1 MPGLKPTN
9 DNLPDIAG
17 VAKPA
22 YDRTKL
28 SPGIVHIGLGNF
40 HRSHQAWYLH
50 RLMGMG
56 LAQDWAIIGAGVR
69 SADAAMRRRLAEQ
82 DYLYTLIELDPSGR
96 SAEIVGSVIGFIP
109 VEENNNALIAQM
121 ADPAIRIVSLTVTEG
136 GYYIDS
142 SSRRFE
148 ATHPDILHDAA
159 NPDAPRTAF
168 GAIVAAL
175 RRRRDAGIQAFTCLS
190 CDNLQGNGA
199 VLRQSVLELARLLDP
214 GLAEWIGKNS
224 GFPNSMVDCI
234 VPATGKRE
242 LAMVQEF
249 GVDDAAPVTHE
260 NFRQWVIEDD
270 FPASRPDWEKVGATF
285 SDNVRAFEAM
295 KIRILNG
302 GHQVIAAAGDLLGI
316 ETISGCMEHPL
327 VHGLFKKVEINE
339 IVPHV
344 DAVPNMEPD
353 AYAELIER
361 RFSNTE
367 ILDTTRRVA
376 FDGSSRHPGFI
387 LPSLRGCL
395 DKGIVPTGLS
405 LVSAVWARY
414 CTGIRED
421 GSVIEPNDP
430 QWESLAVLAEKAKG
444 NPEAWLS
451 NVAVYGQLGA
461 EPEFVRSFSHWLKSI
476 HEKGLEASLQDYLDA

>member
-1 MPGLKPTN
+1 MRGLKPTN
-9 DNLPDIAG
+9 DNLADIVG

-22 YDRTKL
+22 YDRAKL
-28 SPGIVHIGLGNF
+28 TPGIVHIGFGNF
-40 HRSHQAWYLH
+40 HRAHQAWYLH

-56 LAQDWAIIGAGVR
+56 LAHDWAIIGAGVR
-69 SADAAMRRRLAEQ
+69 GADAAMRERLAEQ
-82 DYLYTLIELDPSGR
+82 DHLYTLIELDPSGR
-96 SAEIVGSVIGFIP
+96 SAEIVGSVVGFVP
-109 VEENNNALIAQM
+109 VEGNNGALIAQM

-136 GYYIDS
+136 GYYIDPS
-142 SSRRFE
+142 TRRFD
-148 ATHPDILHDAA
+148 AAHPDILHDAA

-168 GAIVAAL
+168 GAVIDAL
-175 RRRRDAGIQAFTCLS
+175 RRRRDAGIQAFTCQS
-190 CDNLQGNGA
+190 CDNLQGNGE
-199 VLRQSVLELARLLDP
+199 VLRQTVLELARLSDP
-214 GLAEWIGKNS
+214 GLAEWIGENS

-234 VPATGKRE
+234 VPATGERE
-242 LAMVQEF
+242 LAMAREF

-285 SDNVRAFEAM
+285 SDDVFAFEAM

-316 ETISGCMEHPL
+316 ETISSCMEHPL
-327 VHGLFKKVEINE
+327 VRGLFKKVETDE

-344 DAVPNMEPD
+344 GAVPDMEPD
-353 AYAELIER
+353 AYAGLIER
-361 RFSNTE
+361 RLSNTE

-387 LPSLRGCL
+387 LPSLQNCL
-395 DKGIVPTGLS
+395 EKGIAPTGLS

-430 QWESLAVLAEKAKG
+430 QWASLTVLAEKARED
-444 NPEAWLS
+444 PEAWLS
-451 NVAVYGQLGA
+451 NMAVYGQLGA
-461 EPEFVRSFSHWLKSI
+461 EPEFIRLFAHWLKSI
-476 HEKGLEASLQDYLDA
+476 HGKGLETSLRDYLGA